1 MCCFTIQY
9 PNNAALCCWNGGSGV
24 PNSAWYCG
32 GVEAGGMEAL
42 CCQPVQWKRS
52 LTHQPPL
59 QPIPRSCTYQTRV
72 RSHFCS
78 LFTADIGIRACN
90 GSQHTRSRSSFTPT
104 TVTPL
109 HMHTHT
115 TLSFFFQDA
124 PIGCGLYSNCCPVTA
139 PVCCPTSVSGGCCPL
154 NTHCPTAKDPPNKCV
169 PN

>member
-78 LFTADIGIRACN
+78 LFTADMSIRACN
-90 GSQHTRSRSSFTPT
+90 GSQHTRSRSPHHRNAHSHAHPHNPIF
-104 TVTPL
+104 L
-109 HMHTHT
+109 
-115 TLSFFFQDA
+115 LS
-124 PIGCGLYSNCCPVTA
+124 GCTNWLRPVLKLLSGYSASLLPYLGFRWVLPA
-139 PVCCPTSVSGGCCPL
+139 EYALPDS
-154 NTHCPTAKDPPNKCV
+154 
-169 PN
+169 